1 MLFMTTLREK
11 YELYYVINRTI
22 MYEN

>member
-1 MLFMTTLREK
+1 MLFMTTSREK